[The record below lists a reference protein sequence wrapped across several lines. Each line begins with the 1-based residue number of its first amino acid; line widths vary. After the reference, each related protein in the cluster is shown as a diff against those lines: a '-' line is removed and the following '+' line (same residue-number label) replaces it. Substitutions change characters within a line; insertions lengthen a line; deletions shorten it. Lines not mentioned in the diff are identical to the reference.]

1 MNPMFSGIIPE
12 NPINDKAL
20 ICRRKRRVSYRRKK
34 IDAKKLR
41 NLETEQRIRRCAY
54 MIIHRRY
61 SMNLVFKLAKV
72 FVAGLIL
79 LMAADT
85 GFSSEL
91 VIYPAQG
98 QSNEQLEKDKYECYQ
113 WAKQQS
119 GFDPM
124 APPTASTPPPQQ
136 QTSGSSV
143 VKGAARG
150 ALLGVTVGA
159 ITNNS
164 KSRSAGAGA
173 AAGGL
178 MGGMSRRDQASQQ
191 QQAQKQWEQ
200 QEVQRYTELRNSYNR
215 AYSACLEGKGYTVK

>member
-1 MNPMFSGIIPE
+1 
-12 NPINDKAL
+12 
-20 ICRRKRRVSYRRKK
+20 
-34 IDAKKLR
+34 
-41 NLETEQRIRRCAY
+41 
-54 MIIHRRY
+54 
-61 SMNLVFKLAKV
+61 MNLVFKHLARV
-72 FVAGLIL
+72 FIPGLIL
-79 LMAADT
+79 LMILMAADA
-85 GFSSEL
+85 GLSSEL

-136 QTSGSSV
+136 QTSGSGV

-215 AYSACLEGKGYTVK
+215 AHSACLEGKGYTVK